1 MIKFRHE
8 VLESDIEKVYS
19 IVKSTGFFR
28 EDEILIARELAEEA
42 FSKGQKIS
50 GYNFIFAEIDGEVA
64 GYTCYG
70 EIPCTIGSYDLYWI
84 AVDNSRR
91 GSGIG
96 KLLMEK
102 TEYEIKKING
112 RMIYIETSNKPLYE
126 PTKKFYLSCNYKIE
140 VILKDFY
147 APQDDKI
154 IYSKKIRNQ

>member
-102 TEYEIKKING
+102 TEHEIKKING